1 MPPSPPPRRTTARLT
16 GHVRLRESL
25 GSEVVVHFQVEAAP
39 IVSDDL
45 RELAADEGDEGALLD
60 VRDQARRLRRTAFVG
75 RFGVST
81 SVSEDAIAPI
91 AIAPGA
97 IRFFDPESGA
107 AL

>member
-1 MPPSPPPRRTTARLT
+1 M
-16 GHVRLRESL
+16 RLRESL

-39 IVSDDL
+39 VVSDDL

-60 VRDQARRLRRTAFVG
+60 VRDQERRLRRTAFVG
-75 RFGVST
+75 RFGVGT
-81 SVSEDAIAPI
+81 TVSEDATAQI